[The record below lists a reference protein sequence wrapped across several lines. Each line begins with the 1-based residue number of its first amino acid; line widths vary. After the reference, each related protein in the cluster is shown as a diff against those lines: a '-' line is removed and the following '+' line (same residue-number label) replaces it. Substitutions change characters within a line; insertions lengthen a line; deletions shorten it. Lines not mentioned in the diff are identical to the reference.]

1 MFDWF
6 DQENCIVELGFVET
20 VRFDNYLIGS
30 VGKLDRGVGFCR
42 YRKIRCMIGSE
53 GKLDR
58 GTGFCRHGEI

>member
-1 MFDWF
+1 M
-6 DQENCIVELGFVET
+6 ELGFVDT
-20 VRFDNYLIGS
+20 VGFDNYLIGS

>member
-20 VRFDNYLIGS
+20 VRFDNYLIS
-30 VGKLDRGVGFCR
+30 
-42 YRKIRCMIGSE
+42 SE

-58 GTGFCRHGEI
+58 GTGFCRHCGIR